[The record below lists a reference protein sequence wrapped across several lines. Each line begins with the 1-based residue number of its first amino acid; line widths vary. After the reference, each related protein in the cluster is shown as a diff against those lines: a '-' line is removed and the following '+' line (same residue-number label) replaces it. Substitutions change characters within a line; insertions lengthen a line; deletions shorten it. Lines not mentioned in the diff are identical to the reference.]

1 VREEKETPL
10 GSLEGNGGASREAAF
25 EVKNDALEVGLVED
39 GLLLGSAEEE
49 SRAAKVVDL
58 ASDALGVIVDGG
70 EEGVG
75 EEGVL
80 ATGDAEM
87 VFDVG
92 GGLLEV
98 EGFEVVT
105 DGDALVEGLKGSE
118 AEFVGEVGLAKEDE
132 GKQGS
137 GIHIV
142 VEQEAELI
150 EEVRGKEMSLVD
162 DEEGEAAFADEVGE
176 GSAELGEEAG
186 KAEGRVSLQGEQ
198 DLVVEGSDGE
208 MGVGEIDDGV
218 EIVVEGVGEGAESS
232 RLAGADVAG
241 DESGETLLE
250 GKREAALDFLMTA

>member
-1 VREEKETPL
+1 MRET
-10 GSLEGNGGASREAAF
+10 GGALREAAF
-25 EVKNDALEVGLVED
+25 EVKDDALEVGLVED
-39 GLLLGSAEEE
+39 GLLLGSTEEE
-49 SRAAKVVDL
+49 SRAAEVVDL

-75 EEGVL
+75 EEGVV

-118 AEFVGEVGLAKEDE
+118 AELVGEVGLAKEDE

-137 GIHIV
+137 GIHII

-150 EEVRGKEMSLVD
+150 EEVRGKQVSLVD
-162 DEEGEAAFADEVGE
+162 DEEGEAALAGEVGE
-176 GSAELGEEAG
+176 GSAELREETG
-186 KAEGRVSLQGEQ
+186 KAEGRISLQGKQ
-198 DLVVEGSDGE
+198 DLVVEGGDGE
-208 MGVGEIDDGV
+208 MGVGEVDDGE
-218 EIVVEGVGEGAESS
+218 EIVVEGMGEGAESR
-232 RLAGADVAG
+232 RLTGADVAG
-241 DESGETLLE
+241 DESGEALLE